1 MNADR
6 HGGRWV
12 IAALCAIVALGVG
25 LRVYAASERADD
37 REDPVQDDSIRYY
50 FIAQSLYADGSFD
63 APEVDRDEAYHP
75 GSPLFHAG
83 FWFLTGGENPK
94 ASRIAAALLS
104 ALMILFTFLIARRL
118 VWGPEAAD
126 RERAPPAQ
134 ASAAGLIAAFLIAVN
149 PSSTDFY
156 RSMMNEPLSS
166 IVLVA
171 AVLALLWASSPGSL
185 WRWALPGAL
194 IGLDVMFRPE
204 AVVFGLVFAVLAL
217 VYVAHRLGR
226 NDGFKAAG
234 ALLAAMALVLAPW
247 TIRNAIEHGKPT
259 PVTDGGGN
267 ALFIGTY
274 LPGNG
279 DHFETFDRER
289 QLLGDYDVPVSELAA
304 LPPGYVLG
312 DVLELIAERQYPELS
327 QEEGLAKLGRE
338 QLTDDITEHPVE
350 YAGVLAEKFWN
361 MWGQGAAAKPGQG
374 GPGAVGDWFH
384 LLVALAGLI
393 GLILLVVRRRWEAWV
408 LGSVLVL
415 ATAIGVLLL
424 APPRRNVD
432 LLPLVSAL
440 AGYAVA
446 TGWPGFQRALGRIAP
461 SITRP

>member
-1 MNADR
+1 MKVDR
-6 HGGRWV
+6 HGGPWV
-12 IAALCAIVALGVG
+12 IAALCAIVVLGVG
-25 LRVYAASERADD
+25 LRVYAAAERADD
-37 REDPVQDDSIRYY
+37 REDPVQDDSIRY
-50 FIAQSLYADGSFD
+50 FFVAQSLFDEGSFD
-63 APEVDRDEAYHP
+63 APEVARDEAYHP

-83 FWFLTGGENPK
+83 IWYLTGGENPK
-94 ASRIAAALLS
+94 ASRIVAALLS
-104 ALMILFTFLIARRL
+104 ALMIVFTFLLARRL
-118 VWGPEAAD
+118 AWGPEAD
-126 RERAPPAQ
+126 RRRAPPAQ
-134 ASAAGLIAAFLIAVN
+134 ASAAGLAAALLIAVN

-171 AVLALLWASSPGSL
+171 AVFSFLWASAPGSL
-185 WRWALPGAL
+185 WRWLLPGAL

-204 AVVFGLVFAVLAL
+204 AVAFGLAFAILAPIH
-217 VYVAHRLGR
+217 VARLLGR
-226 NDGFKAAG
+226 NAGLKAAG
-234 ALLAAMALVLAPW
+234 ALLLAMAVVLAPW
-247 TIRNAIEHGKPT
+247 TIRNAIELDRPS

-274 LPGNG
+274 LPGDG
-279 DHFETFDRER
+279 DHFKAFDRQAE
-289 QLLGDYDVPVSELAA
+289 LLTDYDVPVSELAA

-312 DVLELIAERQYPELS
+312 DVLELIAEREYPDLS
-327 QEEGLAKLGRE
+327 QEKALSKLGRE
-338 QLTDDITEHPVE
+338 QLEDDIAEHPVE
-350 YAGVLAEKFWN
+350 YAGVLAQKFWN

-374 GPGAVGDWFH
+374 GPGAFGDWLH
-384 LLVALAGLI
+384 RLVALAGLI
-393 GLILLVVRRRWEAWV
+393 GLVVLALRRRWEAWV

-446 TGWPGFQRALGRIAP
+446 TGRPGFQRAFGRIAP
-461 SITRP
+461 SITRSR